1 METKMTS
8 EAAETASHIRSAEA
22 KAKEQ
27 AFIEWLKGYL
37 DTIALVGGL
46 GSSITFSIIVNQIV
60 DPAQLDPDQPVGLKK
75 GAVFNLDQ
83 VRLVISLGWAFFTI
97 AVGLS
102 IFAKVLFID
111 PIAQRNLEKN
121 MKSTGFQVQ
130 LAITLFLL
138 NLLPIFA
145 FMLISLAVTAY
156 VPVVGW
162 IATFFAGFAG
172 LLGLVMSTGLVDIG
186 PSIPRL
192 IRDISQ
198 QSI

>member
-1 METKMTS
+1 MDPKME
-8 EAAETASHIRSAEA
+8 EAAERASQIRTAES
-22 KAKEQ
+22 KAKEK

-46 GSSITFSIIVNQIV
+46 GSSITFSIIVSQIV
-60 DPAQLDPDQPVGLKK
+60 DPAQLDPNQVGLKK

-130 LAITLFLL
+130 LAVTLFLL

-192 IRDISQ
+192 IRDISE
-198 QSI
+198 